1 MNNQKNF
8 FYIVLPIVFALCVV
22 VGIYLGAF
30 LSERTSQKTVIFP
43 NSVRFNTANK
53 LNEILNFVE
62 DTYVDSVNKKDLTE
76 SSIAT
81 ILSKLDPH
89 SYYIPANDFNGMNDP
104 LEGNFEG
111 IGIEF
116 RIVEDTVM
124 VVSAIP
130 NGPSEK
136 LGIEAGDRIVK
147 VDTTNI
153 AGVEITNDKVISLL
167 KGPKGTKVNVTILR
181 RGIQKKLKFA
191 IVRDEIPIFS
201 IDAPYLMNEST
212 GYIRITRFSKTTYD
226 EFVDATKKLKEEGM
240 DNLIIDLRGNGGGIL
255 SAATD
260 IADELLTKNK
270 MIVYTKG
277 RVRNK
282 KEYFSSKK
290 GILQNIQVAI
300 LINENSASASEI
312 LAGAIQDND
321 RGTIIGRRSFGKGL
335 VQEQVM
341 WPDGSALR
349 LTVARYYTPTG
360 RCIQKPYS
368 DDMES
373 YNMEAYNR
381 YMNGELL
388 SSDSIH
394 FPDSLKYY
402 TPQGKIVY
410 GGGGIMPDIF
420 VPLDTNG
427 NTPYFYEMRYK
438 GIIQSFS
445 LNYVDGHRE
454 ELKQQYKEAL
464 YFKEN
469 FKVDDNLFNSLI
481 KFAEQNE
488 MPRNLTEIKESK
500 ELIIRNLKAFIS
512 RDLWGN
518 FGYYV
523 IINENDKTIQT
534 ALSGFNH

>member
-1 MNNQKNF
+1 MNNNKNL
-8 FYIVLPIVFALCVV
+8 FYILLPIIFAVCVV
-22 VGIYLGAF
+22 VGIYLGAL
-30 LSERTSQKTVIFP
+30 LSERTAERTLIFP
-43 NSVRFNTANK
+43 NSARFNTANK
-53 LNEILNFVE
+53 LNEILNFIE
-62 DTYVDSVNKKDLTE
+62 DTYVDSVDKKELTE

-89 SYYIPANDFNGMNDP
+89 SYYIPATDFNGMNDP

-124 VVSAIP
+124 VISAIP

-136 LGIEAGDRIVK
+136 LGIEAGDRIIQ

-153 AGVEITNDKVISLL
+153 AGIEITNEQVIKFL
-167 KGPKGTKVNVTILR
+167 KGPKGTKVKVTILR
-181 RGIQKKLKFA
+181 RGIKKKLKFS

-201 IDAPYLMNEST
+201 IDAPYLINEST
-212 GYIRITRFSKTTYD
+212 GYIRITRFAKTTYD
-226 EFVDATKKLKEEGM
+226 EFLEATKKLKEEGM
-240 DNLIIDLRGNGGGIL
+240 ENLIIDLRGNGGGVL
-255 SAATD
+255 FAATD
-260 IADELLTKNK
+260 IADELLSKNK
-270 MIVYTKG
+270 MIVYTEG

-282 KEYFSSKK
+282 KEYFSTDK
-290 GILQNIQVAI
+290 GILENINVSV

-381 YMNGELL
+381 YLNGELL

-402 TPQGKIVY
+402 TPEGKVVY
-410 GGGGIMPDIF
+410 GGGGIMPDVF
-420 VPLDTNG
+420 VPLDTAG
-427 NTPYFYEMRYK
+427 NTPYFYEMRYR

-445 LNYVDGHRE
+445 LNYVDGNRDD
-454 ELKQQYKEAL
+454 LKKKYKDAL
-464 YFKEN
+464 YFKEH
-469 FKVDDNLFNSLI
+469 FSVDDDLFNSLI
-481 KFAEQNE
+481 KFAEENE
-488 MPRNLTEIKESK
+488 MPRNLEQIKESK
-500 ELIIRNLKAFIS
+500 ELIIMNLKAYIS

-523 IINENDKTIQT
+523 IINENDKTIQK
-534 ALSGFNH
+534 AISSFN

>member
-1 MNNQKNF
+1 MNKNKNL
-8 FYIVLPIVFALCVV
+8 FYYLLPIIFAVCVV
-22 VGIYLGAF
+22 MGIYLGAY
-30 LSERTSQKTVIFP
+30 LSESTTQKTVIFP
-43 NSVRFNTANK
+43 NSARFNTANK
-53 LNEILNFVE
+53 LNEILSFVE
-62 DTYVDSVNKKDLTE
+62 DTYVDSVNKKELTE

-124 VVSAIP
+124 VISAIP

-153 AGVEITNDKVISLL
+153 AGIEITNDQVIKYL

-181 RGIQKKLKFA
+181 RGIDKKLKFA

-201 IDAPYLMNEST
+201 IDAPYLINENT
-212 GYIRITRFSKTTYD
+212 GYIRITRFAKTTYD
-226 EFVDATKKLKEEGM
+226 EFFNATEKLKEEGM
-240 DNLIIDLRGNGGGIL
+240 DNLIIDLRGNGGGVL

-260 IADELLTKNK
+260 IADELLSKNK

-282 KEYFSSKK
+282 KEYFSSNK
-290 GILQNIQVAI
+290 GILQNINVSI

-360 RCIQKPYS
+360 RCIQKPYT

-381 YMNGELL
+381 YVNGELL

-410 GGGGIMPDIF
+410 GGGGIMPDVF
-420 VPLDTNG
+420 VPLDTIG
-427 NTPYFYEMRYK
+427 NTPYFYEMRYR
-438 GIIQSFS
+438 GIVQSFS
-445 LNYVDGHRE
+445 LNYVDGNRE
-454 ELKQQYKEAL
+454 KLKTQYHDAL

-469 FKVDDNLFNSLI
+469 FMVDDDLFNSLI
-481 KFAEQNE
+481 KFAEENE
-488 MPRNLTEIKESK
+488 MPRNLDEIKESK
-500 ELIIRNLKAFIS
+500 ELITRSLKAFIS

-523 IINENDKTIQT
+523 IINENDKTIQN
-534 ALSGFNH
+534 AVEGFN